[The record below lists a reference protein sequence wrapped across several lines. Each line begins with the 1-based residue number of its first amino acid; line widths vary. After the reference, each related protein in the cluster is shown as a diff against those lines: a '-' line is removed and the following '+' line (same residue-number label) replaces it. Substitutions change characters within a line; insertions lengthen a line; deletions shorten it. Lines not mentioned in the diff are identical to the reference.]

1 MSICRAL
8 VSFSIFALLL
18 HLKEPKRFNDG
29 ARCSVIFLG
38 KKERDYLCL
47 EEDAILALYLVKK
60 I

>member
-29 ARCSVIFLG
+29 PHFSGVFLG
-38 KKERDYLCL
+38 KKNKDTTS
-47 EEDAILALYLVKK
+47 ALKRMQF
-60 I
+60 